1 MLLVGANS
9 GYITSLVAQVVGEE
23 GTVWTISSNDELLKK
38 CKERCK
44 ESPYMDIMKWKT
56 VISVQD
62 VAHIQEVFEHKVTP
76 KY

>member
-1 MLLVGANS
+1 MVGANS

-56 VISVQD
+56 VTSVQD
-62 VAHIQEVFEHKVTP
+62 NTHIQEVFEYKVT
-76 KY
+76 